1 MLKNFWNIWFTVFFL
16 FLAILLTAWLD
27 TLQKLPSDI
36 RFFDSLLIALAVF
49 RLTRLTV
56 YDAITSYIREWFSHS
71 GENTCCGTIHVLITC
86 PWCIGLWY
94 ALLVTFFF
102 FATPYAWF
110 PIFFLAVA
118 GSATFLQLLANLI
131 GWHAE
136 GKKIDVQ
143 SRM

>member
-1 MLKNFWNIWFTVFFL
+1 MLRNFWNVWFTFFFI
-16 FLAILLTAWLD
+16 FLASVAIGWLAAVGRLPETVSLLNAV
-27 TLQKLPSDI
+27 
-36 RFFDSLLIALAVF
+36 LIALAVF

-56 YDAITSYIREWFSHS
+56 YDNITAFIRAWFSGTS
-71 GENTCCGTIHVLITC
+71 PETFRGTIHTLITC

-94 ALLVTFFF
+94 ALVVSFLFFV
-102 FATPYAWF
+102 TPYAWF

-118 GSATFLQLLANLI
+118 GIATFMQLIANLI